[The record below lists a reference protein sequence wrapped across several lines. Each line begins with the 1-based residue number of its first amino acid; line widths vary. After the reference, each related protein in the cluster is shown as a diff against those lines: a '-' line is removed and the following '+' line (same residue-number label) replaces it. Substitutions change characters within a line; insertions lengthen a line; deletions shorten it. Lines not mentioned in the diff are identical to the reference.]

1 MNTSEFLSIACAIVP
16 DRTALVFNDIR
27 FTFDQFQTRV
37 NQLADSLASMG
48 IGQGDRIAVMQ
59 VNSHMIIEIY
69 FAAAQLDAI
78 LAVSYTHLR
87 AHET

>member
-48 IGQGDRIAVMQ
+48 IGQGLSLI
-59 VNSHMIIEIY
+59 HI
-69 FAAAQLDAI
+69 
-78 LAVSYTHLR
+78 
-87 AHET
+87 